1 MQKTSADIAPMTE
14 ESAVE
19 MRALAKRPGSQIDL
33 SDASDLDAEGWWN
46 AVQDE
51 IQRSDLIRH
60 SISNTHEAPAFSWRR
75 VAARFSANR
84 ASTSAAGIN
93 LPALAESSPA

>member
-1 MQKTSADIAPMTE
+1 MFLLFVVRSP
-14 ESAVE
+14 
-19 MRALAKRPGSQIDL
+19 RPHDRKL
-33 SDASDLDAEGWWN
+33 
-46 AVQDE
+46 VDE
-51 IQRSDLIRH
+51 
-60 SISNTHEAPAFSWRR
+60 TTTPAA